1 MNDNE
6 TTTPSATN
14 APQPPACAGRR
25 EALKLG
31 ACACIGFGL
40 DAAGLNRA
48 LADEPAEQRPTKG
61 DRLVVVGADG
71 TPKLLAAADV
81 KLGEKPVFA
90 FPYDTDKKLVR
101 DGSRLN
107 KVLLIRLD
115 PGSLDEATR
124 ARSAD
129 GVLAFSAVCTHQG
142 CDVSE
147 WVPESKSLLCFC
159 HFSRF
164 DPCQSGQV
172 LAGPAPRSL
181 PHLPI
186 ALERGE
192 LAVNGPFSA
201 SPGVKKT

>member
-1 MNDNE
+1 MNENE
-6 TTTPSATN
+6 TTTPGATN
-14 APQPPACAGRR
+14 APQPRARAGRR

-31 ACACIGFGL
+31 ACACACIGL
-40 DAAGLNRA
+40 DAVGLNRA
-48 LADEPAEQRPTKG
+48 LADEPTEQRPTKG
-61 DRLVVVGADG
+61 DRLVVVGPDG
-71 TPKLLAAADV
+71 TSTPLSAKDV
-81 KLGEKPVFA
+81 KLGEKPLFA
-90 FPYDTDKKLVR
+90 FPYDAHNKLVR

-115 PGSLDEATR
+115 PGSLDETTR

-181 PHLPI
+181 PQLPI
-186 ALERGE
+186 TLERGE
-192 LAVNGPFSA
+192 LAVNGPFSV

>member
-1 MNDNE
+1 MIPGA
-6 TTTPSATN
+6 TTASSSA
-14 APQPPACAGRR
+14 AACPGRR
-25 EALKLG
+25 EALKLCAG
-31 ACACIGFGL
+31 ACIGFGL

-48 LADEPAEQRPTKG
+48 LADEPTEQRPTKG

-71 TPKLLAAADV
+71 APKPLAATDV
-81 KLGEKPVFA
+81 KLGEKPLFA
-90 FPYDTDKKLVR
+90 FPYDADQKLVR

-147 WVPESKSLLCFC
+147 WVPESKTLLCFC

-164 DPCQSGQV
+164 DPCRSGQV
-172 LAGPAPRSL
+172 MAGPAPRSL
-181 PHLPI
+181 PHLPV
-186 ALERGE
+186 AVERGE
-192 LAVNGPFSA
+192 LAVTAPFSA
-201 SPGVKKT
+201 SPGAKQSS

>member
-14 APQPPACAGRR
+14 APQTPACAGRR

-71 TPKLLAAADV
+71 TPKLLAVADV

-192 LAVNGPFSA
+192 LSVNGPFSA
-201 SPGVKKT
+201 SPGVKKA